1 MKLNPT
7 ASEILYSTYLG
18 GSGDDGASDVKVD
31 ADGFIYLTGYTQ
43 SPDFPVKSP
52 LQPFRGGGALNR
64 DLFVAKISPSG
75 GLVYSTPWG
84 GSENEY
90 VCRVAAAG
98 NGGVY
103 VCGST
108 QSTDFPVQNAFQPK
122 YGGGFDDGVFALIA
136 DSTPIAPSPLTP
148 SPAVLSFSYTQGA
161 AAPSAQTVTITGGTF
176 VASSSTAWLSWT
188 TQAGSVGVTV
198 TPANLAP
205 GTYNGTLTVTP
216 SSGTPATVAV
226 TLVVFAPAPVL
237 TSLNPSFITAGSSD
251 TIITLNG
258 SGFTANTSALLEGE
272 GWTTTPIQFVNTS
285 TLTFDMPPSVL
296 SGVFTW
302 SIAVQNPQTQ
312 PSNPLSLNVGV
323 AVENAASYR
332 QRTGRAGR
340 NRDHLRIGLER
351 SRDLRWHCGYRI
363 LPVADADRCDCAVHS
378 RRPDDN
384 AANWICGADQSGC
397 SALRAG
403 DLRGGGGRGWRAHAV
418 CHRLRRAHEGYA
430 AALPASGIGDGEWS
444 TGSSAVRRHRT
455 GAGFGSESDQ
465 FAASER
471 HHERPDQYRGY
482 GRHCVEQ
489 GVFIY
494 TAMTACRSMRPIKS
508 CTVHP

>member
-188 TQAGSVGVTV
+188 TQAGSLGVAV
-198 TPANLAP
+198 SPANLAP

-323 AVENAASYR
+323 AVENAASYVSGPVAPGEIVTIFGSGLSGAVTFDGTAATVSY
-332 QRTGRAGR
+332 QSPTQIDVTVPYTVAGQTTTLQIGSAVLTSLDVVPSAPGIFAAVADGDGALTLYATG
-340 NRDHLRIGLER
+340 
-351 SRDLRWHCGYRI
+351 CGALTKDTLPRCQ
-363 LPVADADRCDCAVHS
+363 LPVPARVNGQPAQVLYAGIAPGLVS
-378 RRPDDN
+378 G
-384 AANWICGADQSGC
+384 ANQINLLLPSGTT
-397 SALRAG
+397 SGPISIVVTVGTASSKAFSFT
-403 DLRGGGGRGWRAHAV
+403 
-418 CHRLRRAHEGYA
+418 
-430 AALPASGIGDGEWS
+430 LP
-444 TGSSAVRRHRT
+444 
-455 GAGFGSESDQ
+455 
-465 FAASER
+465 
-471 HHERPDQYRGY
+471 
-482 GRHCVEQ
+482 
-489 GVFIY
+489 
-494 TAMTACRSMRPIKS
+494 
-508 CTVHP
+508 